1 MARPRDSQRSRMYA
15 SEYECY
21 GWSKM
26 EFQSMPELEEYLWS
40 VLENRHVLSKY
51 KMARDIVAG
60 TQKLKVSAG
69 QGHRRALVRFELAHI
84 SVTFPRKTRCKW
96 VVLHE
101 IAHMLTPREAAAH
114 GREFARTYLHL
125 VKLFLGRETEKKLK
139 TAMKKHKCKY
149 SKTHTRWK
157 GPIPQEEKDAMLA
170 RLREGRKTKWHTN
183 KQSEQIISGTS

>member
-1 MARPRDSQRSRMYA
+1 MTRPRDSQKSRLYA
-15 SEYECY
+15 AEYECY
-21 GWSKM
+21 GWAKM

-96 VVLHE
+96 IVLHE

-125 VKLFLGRETEKKLK
+125 VKLFLGKDTEKKLK
-139 TAMKKHKCKY
+139 AGMKKHKCKY

-157 GPIPQEEKDAMLA
+157 GPISQEEKDAMLA
-170 RLREGRKTKWHTN
+170 RLKAGQQNDIQTN
-183 KQSEQIISGTS
+183 SRN